1 MLLLNPLV
9 TNLAVAL
16 GVGLLIGAERERR
29 KGRGDTRAPAGIR
42 TFTIVALLGA
52 LSFAVG
58 GGLLLSVATIG
69 VAALSAVAYSR
80 ARGPDPGLTTE
91 AALVFTVVLGGFAMV
106 EPAVAA
112 GLSVIVAILLFA
124 RSRVHHFVRSVV
136 TEDELHDLLLLAAA
150 ALVILPLAP
159 DRYLGP
165 FNALNPRVVW
175 RLVLL
180 MMSIGGLGHIAI
192 RLFGPKIGLP
202 LAGLASGFASSS
214 ATIGAMGARAAEH
227 PTLLKQSVA
236 AAVLSTVSTVVL
248 TAVVLGALDP
258 RALAAMAWSL
268 ALAGIGA
275 VGYGLVFTRRA
286 IHAPLPGDYVHGR
299 AFRLRTAL
307 IFAAALSTIA
317 VAVAGLNQWLGSAGT
332 MAGAALAGLA
342 DAQAAVA
349 SVASLS
355 AGSKLTPAQT
365 VVPILAALTT
375 NTVTKITLATSAGG
389 RPFARQVIPG
399 LLIVIGLAWAGAW
412 LQATLR

>member
-29 KGRGDTRAPAGIR
+29 KGHGDTRAPAGIR

-52 LSFAVG
+52 ISFEIG
-58 GGLLLSVATIG
+58 GGLLLAVATVG

-112 GLSVIVAILLFA
+112 GLSVIVATLLFA
-124 RSRVHHFVRSVV
+124 RSKVHHFVRSVV
-136 TEDELHDLLLLAAA
+136 TEDELHDLLLLAAG

-165 FNALNPRVVW
+165 FEALNPRVVW

-214 ATIGAMGARAAEH
+214 ATIGSMGARAKEH
-227 PTLLKQSVA
+227 PALLRAAVA
-236 AAVLSTVSTVVL
+236 AAVLSTVSTVIL
-248 TAVVLGALDP
+248 TAIVLWALDP
-258 RALAAMAWSL
+258 RVLAAMAWSL
-268 ALAGIGA
+268 GLAGVGA

-307 IFAAALSTIA
+307 IFAAALSLVA
-317 VAVAGLNQWLGSAGT
+317 VVVAGLNQWLGAAGT
-332 MAGAALAGLA
+332 
-342 DAQAAVA
+342 
-349 SVASLS
+349 
-355 AGSKLTPAQT
+355 
-365 VVPILAALTT
+365 
-375 NTVTKITLATSAGG
+375 
-389 RPFARQVIPG
+389 
-399 LLIVIGLAWAGAW
+399 
-412 LQATLR
+412 

>member
-1 MLLLNPLV
+1 MFLSNSLIA
-9 TNLAVAL
+9 NLAVAL

-42 TFTIVALLGA
+42 TFAIVALLGA
-52 LSFAVG
+52 LSFEVG

-69 VAALSAVAYSR
+69 VAVLAAVAYRR
-80 ARGPDPGLTTE
+80 ASGPDPGLTTE
-91 AALVFTVVLGGFAMV
+91 AALIFTVVLGGFAMR

-165 FNALNPRVVW
+165 FDALNPRVVW

-192 RLFGPKIGLP
+192 RLFGPRIGLP
-202 LAGLASGFASSS
+202 LAGFASGFASSS
-214 ATIGAMGARAAEH
+214 ATIASMGARTREH
-227 PTLLKQSVA
+227 PKVLRAAVA

-248 TAVVLGALDP
+248 TAIVLGVLDP
-258 RALAAMAWSL
+258 RALAAMAGAL
-268 ALAGIGA
+268 GLAGIGA
-275 VGYGLVFTRRA
+275 VGYGLVVTRRA

-299 AFRLRTAL
+299 AFRVRTAL
-307 IFAAALSTIA
+307 IFAAALSVIA
-317 VAVAGLNQWLGSAGT
+317 VAVAALNEWLGAAGT
-332 MAGAALAGLA
+332 TAGAALGGLA

-365 VVPILAALTT
+365 VVPALAALTT

-399 LLIVIGLAWAGAW
+399 LLIVICLAWLGAW
-412 LQATLR
+412 LQSALP

>member
-1 MLLLNPLV
+1 MLPFNPLV

-29 KGRGDTRAPAGIR
+29 KGHGETRAPAGIR
-42 TFTIVALLGA
+42 TFAIVALLGA
-52 LSFAVG
+52 LSFEVG

-106 EPAVAA
+106 EPAIAA

-159 DRYLGP
+159 NRYLGP
-165 FNALNPRVVW
+165 FGALNPRVVW

-192 RLFGPKIGLP
+192 RLFGPRMGLP

-227 PTLLKQSVA
+227 PTLLRQSVA

-248 TAVVLGALDP
+248 TAVVLGALDR

-268 ALAGIGA
+268 VLAGIGA

-365 VVPILAALTT
+365 VVPILAALTS

-389 RPFARQVIPG
+389 RPFARQVVPG
-399 LLIVIGLAWAGAW
+399 LLIVIGLAWLGAW